1 MSYEIKKLFRYSRTD
16 PTTPPP
22 HTHTHDPLQAEGSS
36 CEGDNWAQNPTDEGV
51 GSNYSPLLL
60 QISINI
66 YKYTYIYVHLVYTYS
81 RYCLLFTCYH
91 MFAGCGL
98 KGQWHEICDPNYF
111 AGPLMHRLKLFSQ
124 TFPFSQRYSFT
135 KFNICVSA

>member
-16 PTTPPP
+16 PTTPPPP

-81 RYCLLFTCYH
+81 RGKGILFTVYLLSHVCRVR
-91 MFAGCGL
+91 L
-98 KGQWHEICDPNYF
+98 KGTVARDLRPQLFCWAPYAQTKTVF
-111 AGPLMHRLKLFSQ
+111 ANFSV
-124 TFPFSQRYSFT
+124 FAKIFVY
-135 KFNICVSA
+135 KV